1 MFRLYRWQ
9 VQLFEES
16 NNIQIVYPS
25 TVPATG
31 HSTTRQQGMCVNS
44 SDIWLVKVNNTATH
58 YTAGT
63 STTSSTAPTHSAYC
77 ADTACE
83 PDQ

>member
-25 TVPATG
+25 TVPSTGPSAT
-31 HSTTRQQGMCVNS
+31 TALLTWS
-44 SDIWLVKVNNTATH
+44 SSFEANAWEVYV
-58 YTAGT
+58 
-63 STTSSTAPTHSAYC
+63 TTSSTAPTHTAHC